1 MPNFEYVGKQ
11 NGKAAKGV
19 VSAANRAG
27 AISQLKSQKIVVT
40 KVTQKKDDTNGGT
53 DPEIKTFMGMQVAS
67 DKLSDVEVMMFS
79 KKLETMMKADLPIMD
94 ALQLTRRQAKKPG
107 MIKITNSLIADLN
120 QGQTFSS
127 GLEKF
132 PQYFDDSYV
141 NMIKAGESSGTLSK
155 FLNKIVTLVEKK
167 MKIVKDIKG
176 ALTYPVILLTVALL
190 VTVVMLIKVVPVFEE
205 IYGGLGVEL
214 PAATQKVIAMS
225 NFLKNPKQG
234 GVLFLSIALIGG
246 TAVFLNKRVYA
257 VKKFFHGLSIKLPA
271 FGPLILKSIYAK
283 LAMVLSNLLDAGVPI
298 IEALDISSRVTTN
311 ILIREA
317 IDRIKKDIL
326 TGQNL
331 SDLFAAEEVFPME
344 FSEFLRVGEKTGSV
358 DEMFNSIATYYEAD
372 VDNAVQA
379 LKQFIEPVMIVLIGA
394 LIAGLLLTLY
404 QPIFNMGQ
412 VIK

>member
-40 KVTQKKDDTNGGT
+40 KVTQKKDDTNGGA

-167 MKIVKDIKG
+167 
-176 ALTYPVILLTVALL
+176 
-190 VTVVMLIKVVPVFEE
+190 
-205 IYGGLGVEL
+205 
-214 PAATQKVIAMS
+214 
-225 NFLKNPKQG
+225 
-234 GVLFLSIALIGG
+234 
-246 TAVFLNKRVYA
+246 
-257 VKKFFHGLSIKLPA
+257 
-271 FGPLILKSIYAK
+271 
-283 LAMVLSNLLDAGVPI
+283 
-298 IEALDISSRVTTN
+298 
-311 ILIREA
+311 
-317 IDRIKKDIL
+317 
-326 TGQNL
+326 
-331 SDLFAAEEVFPME
+331 
-344 FSEFLRVGEKTGSV
+344 
-358 DEMFNSIATYYEAD
+358 
-372 VDNAVQA
+372 
-379 LKQFIEPVMIVLIGA
+379 
-394 LIAGLLLTLY
+394 
-404 QPIFNMGQ
+404 
-412 VIK
+412 

>member
-40 KVTQKKDDTNGGT
+40 KVTQKKDDTNGGA

-155 FLNKIVTLVEKK
+155 FLNKIVTLVEKNENCK
-167 MKIVKDIKG
+167 RYKG
-176 ALTYPVILLTVALL
+176 CSY
-190 VTVVMLIKVVPVFEE
+190 
-205 IYGGLGVEL
+205 
-214 PAATQKVIAMS
+214 
-225 NFLKNPKQG
+225 
-234 GVLFLSIALIGG
+234 LSCYFI
-246 TAVFLNKRVYA
+246 N
-257 VKKFFHGLSIKLPA
+257 SC
-271 FGPLILKSIYAK
+271 
-283 LAMVLSNLLDAGVPI
+283 I
-298 IEALDISSRVTTN
+298 ISYCCN
-311 ILIREA
+311 
-317 IDRIKKDIL
+317 
-326 TGQNL
+326 
-331 SDLFAAEEVFPME
+331 
-344 FSEFLRVGEKTGSV
+344 V
-358 DEMFNSIATYYEAD
+358 D
-372 VDNAVQA
+372 
-379 LKQFIEPVMIVLIGA
+379 
-394 LIAGLLLTLY
+394 
-404 QPIFNMGQ
+404 
-412 VIK
+412 

>member
-176 ALTYPVILLTVALL
+176 ALTYPVN
-190 VTVVMLIKVVPVFEE
+190 MSFLI
-205 IYGGLGVEL
+205 
-214 PAATQKVIAMS
+214 
-225 NFLKNPKQG
+225 
-234 GVLFLSIALIGG
+234 LSIASLIKIF
-246 TAVFLNKRVYA
+246 V
-257 VKKFFHGLSIKLPA
+257 
-271 FGPLILKSIYAK
+271 
-283 LAMVLSNLLDAGVPI
+283 
-298 IEALDISSRVTTN
+298 VT
-311 ILIREA
+311 
-317 IDRIKKDIL
+317 
-326 TGQNL
+326 
-331 SDLFAAEEVFPME
+331 
-344 FSEFLRVGEKTGSV
+344 
-358 DEMFNSIATYYEAD
+358 
-372 VDNAVQA
+372 
-379 LKQFIEPVMIVLIGA
+379 
-394 LIAGLLLTLY
+394 LLLISRASIIGT
-404 QPIFNMGQ
+404 PASNRFDNTIASFA
-412 VIK
+412 